1 MVTPFIAPTTGALPP
16 ATKVDTLGIE
26 PRASRMLSGCDTT
39 TPRAHVTSSATLS
52 KTPARLANGDCG
64 SPTSLQ
70 LMRRLAFRFRRANH
84 YSQIARLRGIDARE
98 TLSEWLRRWTRN
110 TLGSARKGSNPLG
123 ITCMHVCGLHRN
135 HSCVDV
141 YDDFLNC
148 TILRLP
154 LFHDA

>member
-1 MVTPFIAPTTGALPP
+1 MATIETRLHGHAFHRADNSRATTRNQSGHA
-16 ATKVDTLGIE
+16 GIE

-52 KTPARLANGDCG
+52 KTPARLNNGDCG

-70 LMRRLAFRFRRANH
+70 LMRRLALRFRRANH

-110 TLGSARKGSNPLG
+110 TFGLGPQGFESLRYHMYAR
-123 ITCMHVCGLHRN
+123 
-135 HSCVDV
+135 
-141 YDDFLNC
+141 
-148 TILRLP
+148 LRPPSQPQLCRRIR
-154 LFHDA
+154 